1 MFISMNE
8 RGHMTEISVAD
19 LFQAAI
25 RVKRSE
31 ITAEIYSWSGGKV
44 QSGPFRGMRILQASS
59 WGDGDL
65 CPKILGTYESELH
78 SCLKLWTKA
87 PPDTVINI
95 GCAEGYY
102 AVGLARLFD
111 RALIKAFDISPAARD
126 ICQRNAVL
134 NRVQDRI
141 VVDGLCSPDILDGAL
156 RDVVRPAVVCDCEG
170 GELDLL
176 DPVRAPSLS
185 RCNILVECHDF
196 VNRSISE
203 TLAARFKESHV
214 IDIIPEGPRDP
225 NRFTPLRRM
234 HSLDRWLAIC
244 EFRPEF
250 MNWLFMRP
258 RSVVDK

>member
-1 MFISMNE
+1 
-8 RGHMTEISVAD
+8 MTEINISD

-31 ITAEIYSWSGGKV
+31 ITAAIYSWSRGKV

-78 SCLKLWTKA
+78 PCLNLWTKA
-87 PPDTVINI
+87 QPDMVINI
-95 GCAEGYY
+95 GCAEGFY

-111 RALIKAFDISPAARD
+111 GAIIKAFDISPAARD
-126 ICQRNAVL
+126 LCQRNAAL

-141 VVDGLCSPDILDGAL
+141 VVDGLCSPEILDGAV
-156 RDVVRPAVVCDCEG
+156 RDALRPAVVCDCEG

-196 VNRSISE
+196 VNRFISE
-203 TLAARFKESHV
+203 TLVARFKESHV
-214 IDIIPEGPRDP
+214 IDAIPEGPRDP

-234 HSLDRWLAIC
+234 RSLDRWLAVC
-244 EFRPEF
+244 EFRPES

-258 RSVVDK
+258 RSVANT

>member
-1 MFISMNE
+1 
-8 RGHMTEISVAD
+8 MTEISLAE

-25 RVKRSE
+25 RMKRSE

-78 SCLKLWTKA
+78 TCLSLWTKT
-87 PPDTVINI
+87 PPDVVVNV

-111 RALIKAFDISPAARD
+111 GAIVKAFDISPAARD
-126 ICQRNAVL
+126 ICRRNAAL
-134 NRVQDRI
+134 NRVQERI
-141 VVDGLCSPDILDGAL
+141 VLDGLCTPEMLDGAL
-156 RDVVRPAVVCDCEG
+156 NGFARPAVVCDCEG
-170 GELDLL
+170 GELELL
-176 DPVRAPSLS
+176 DPGRAPGLS

-203 TLAARFKESHV
+203 TLAARFKDTHV
-214 IDIIPEGPRDP
+214 IDVIPEGPRDP
-225 NRFTPLRRM
+225 NRFAPLRRM
-234 HSLDRWLAIC
+234 NSLNRWVALC
-244 EFRPEF
+244 EFRPES

-258 RSVVDK
+258 RCVAEA